1 MRKST
6 WILVASLTAVA
17 PWACVET
24 TVPGSPTGV
33 GGAGS
38 SGITT
43 GSKPSTT
50 KAASAVSTNTGSGLS
65 CDANF
70 KAACNEC
77 ITASCCAEFA
87 ECQGTD
93 GCEDCVS
100 GEPTCTEDNI
110 DIAQLTFDCVQSS
123 CATECIEPPAQ
134 ADPICKVPTGSPSKG
149 ACAPLGGDVKCN
161 PVTNAPCKTA
171 AGEACDLNDQDVFTC
186 FPAPNTE
193 ALCAACDNQT
203 TFCQA
208 GLTCVGDGKC
218 ARYCCDDSDCGA
230 GKCDKGAL
238 ELPSDLGVCVVGNE
252 APDGGADG
260 GGTDGG
266 PVDGGDSDG
275 GPADGGVSSAASGG
289 PFDGGGT
296 GGGPVDGGGTGG
308 GPFDGGSADGGP

>member
-1 MRKST
+1 MRKFT
-6 WILVASLTAVA
+6 WIFVASLTAVA

-24 TVPGSPTGV
+24 TLPGSPSGV

-43 GSKPSTT
+43 GSKPGTT
-50 KAASAVSTNTGSGLS
+50 KAASAGSTNTGGALS
-65 CDANF
+65 CEGNF

-93 GCEDCVS
+93 GCEACVS

-110 DIAQLTFDCVQSS
+110 NIAQLTFDCVKSA
-123 CATECIEPPAQ
+123 CAAACIEPPTQ
-134 ADPICKVPTGSPSKG
+134 VDPICKVPTGSPSKG
-149 ACAPLGGDVKCN
+149 ACAPLGGNVKCN

-193 ALCAACDNQT
+193 ALCAACDNQK

-208 GLTCVGDGKC
+208 GLTCVGDQC

-230 GKCDKGAL
+230 GKCDKGSL
-238 ELPSDLGVCVVGNE
+238 ELPSNLGVCVVNHE

-260 GGTDGG
+260 GGNDGG
-266 PVDGGDSDG
+266 SVDGGGTGG

-289 PFDGGGT
+289 PLDGGGPLDD
-296 GGGPVDGGGTGG
+296 GGPL
-308 GPFDGGSADGGP
+308 DGGSADSSP